1 MLDACRPRGMRPGGV
16 TGHILLAKLSLC
28 YLMTASALTAYVA
41 RKPDLD
47 PAGLVTIACVFL
59 LCLGAA
65 TLNNYQDREI
75 DRRMQRTRGRPLA
88 RGEVSSRAALAQAA
102 ALILAGTTGLLLAD
116 GSAALPITGLIAVAF
131 YNGIYTPLKR
141 TTVLAII
148 PGAVC
153 GTLPVLMGWMAA
165 GVGDGGEGGL
175 ASPKLWILM
184 ALFAV
189 WQLPHSWLVVLAHRE
204 DYRSSGLPSMLRVLS
219 VEQLRAL
226 VLVWVACFAVL
237 TLCLPLYRV
246 ILSQIAGWAL
256 LANALVLA
264 SVLGASL
271 RGGGEGY
278 RRLFRSLNL
287 SLAMVM
293 SVILIDGIALSRIGP
308 L

>member
-1 MLDACRPRGMRPGGV
+1 MLDACRPCGMRPGGV

-41 RKPDLD
+41 REPDFD
-47 PAGLVTIACVFL
+47 PAGLAAIACLFL

-88 RGEVSSRAALAQAA
+88 RGEVSSRAALTQAA

-165 GVGDGGEGGL
+165 GGGGALG
-175 ASPKLWILM
+175 SPKLWILM
-184 ALFAV
+184 VVFGV
-189 WQLPHSWLVVLAHRE
+189 WQLPHYWLVVLAHRE

-226 VLVWVACFAVL
+226 VFVWVASFAVL

-246 ILSQIAGWAL
+246 ILSPIAAWAL

-271 RGGGEGY
+271 RAGGEGY

-287 SLAMVM
+287 SLALVM
-293 SVILIDGIALSRIGP
+293 GVILIDAIALSPTGH